1 MVTIKVIPNIGFSFG
16 DPIKELLR
24 VWSEI
29 IKNLNQ
35 AIVIDVSGCRFSNP
49 FFLLGIYLLY
59 RRYKQDGADIE
70 LNTNCTNEA
79 FAAYLNLTYFLGGFQ
94 PDNYSAE
101 EYDVILDSYMNK
113 TYLPLTNFPS
123 TALVQHTEVRE
134 RILEFYESACAAAIK
149 FRYTIVYCGN
159 LPH

>member
-1 MVTIKVIPNIGFSFG
+1 MVTIKVIPNIGFNFG

-24 VWSEI
+24 IWSEI
-29 IKNLNQ
+29 IKNSDQ

-59 RRYKQDGADIE
+59 RRYKQAGIDIE

-79 FAAYLNLTYFLGGFQ
+79 FANYLNLTYFLGGFQ

-101 EYDVILDSYMNK
+101 E
-113 TYLPLTNFPS
+113 
-123 TALVQHTEVRE
+123 
-134 RILEFYESACAAAIK
+134 
-149 FRYTIVYCGN
+149 
-159 LPH
+159 